1 MGAAVEA
8 GRPCLGRER
17 ARYPCIWELEY
28 EFDVS
33 ISYIVRL
40 CLPVFSLV
48 GFFETGFLSVALAVL
63 ELNFV
68 VQDGLRLGDL
78 PASASQALELK
89 AWAARPK
96 EGRGLL
102 VKII

>member
-40 CLPVFSLV
+40 SLPVFSLV
-48 GFFETGFLSVALAVL
+48 GFYETGF
-63 ELNFV
+63 NFV